1 MTINIAIQYTGGYGT
16 QVQYDYLI
24 VGAGL
29 YGAVFARQMTD
40 AGKKCLI
47 VERRGHIAGNAYTEK
62 IADIDVHV
70 YGAHIFHTSNER
82 VWTYVNRFSFY
93 NSYIHTVIANYHGE
107 LYNLPFNMN
116 TFVRMWGVATPQQAR
131 EIIERQRADAADG
144 VPSNL
149 REQAIHLVGTD
160 IYEKLIRG
168 YTLKQWGRPCEEL
181 PPFII
186 RRLPVRYTFDN
197 RYFNDVHQ
205 GVPEDGYT
213 AMVSRMLSGIDV
225 RLNTDYLLDSRALSA
240 LAPKIVFT
248 GAIDSYFG
256 YSLGHLAYRS
266 LRFES
271 ETLKTANYQGCAV
284 MNYTDSET
292 PYTRIIEHKHFAF
305 GTQPQTVI
313 TREYPVE
320 WAPGAEPYYPVNDAS
335 NQLLYNRYLALAK
348 AQPSVLFGGRLGEYR
363 YADMDAVILS
373 ALEAADREMAL

>member
-1 MTINIAIQYTGGYGT
+1 M
-16 QVQYDYLI
+16 QYDYLI

-40 AGKKCLI
+40 AGKKCLVI
-47 VERRGHIAGNAYTEK
+47 ERRGHIAGNAYTLK
-62 IADIDVHV
+62 TADIDVHV

-82 VWTYVNRFSFY
+82 VWMYVNRFSAF
-93 NSYIHTVIANYHGE
+93 NSYIHTVMANYRGE

-116 TFVRMWGVATPQQAR
+116 TFARMWGVATPQQAR
-131 EIIERQRADAADG
+131 EIIERQRAAAADG
-144 VPSNL
+144 VPRNL
-149 REQAIHLVGTD
+149 REQAIRLVGTD

-205 GVPEDGYT
+205 GVPESGYT
-213 AMVSRMLSGIDV
+213 ALFSRLLSRIEV
-225 RLNTDYLLDSRALSA
+225 RLNTDYLLDPYAFSA
-240 LAPKIVFT
+240 LAKKTVFT

-271 ETLKTANYQGCAV
+271 ETLETPNFQGCAV
-284 MNYTDSET
+284 MNYTDAET
-292 PYTRIIEHKHFAF
+292 PYTRIIEHKHFTF
-305 GTQPQTVI
+305 GMQPQSVI

-320 WAPGAEPYYPVNDAS
+320 WTPGTEPYYPVNDAP
-335 NQLLYNRYLALAK
+335 NQLIYDRYLALAK

-363 YADMDAVILS
+363 YADMDAIVLS
-373 ALEAADREMAL
+373 ALEAADRETAL